1 MISDRVSGTRVIRT
15 ALPAEAESVAALHA
29 RARATYY
36 PDGVPEDGRDW
47 LAAWR
52 GVIERPDAHVLCVVE
67 SGRIVAVASFRTQ
80 DGDPAD
86 TVTLFQFHVDP
97 DQWRS
102 GLGTALHAACVEQ
115 WRADGRMDRRT
126 RCACRQRAGAGLLR
140 PAGLG
145 RRAVRRR
152 TPPGDAPAPD
162 GGMKRAVRTF
172 TGETE
177 SLCLSPVRPEESRRM
192 RVEIWSDIA
201 CPWCYV
207 GKARFEKALD
217 AFPHR
222 DGVEVVH
229 RSFELDP
236 GRAKGDTQP
245 VLKMLTKK
253 YGMSEAQAQAGED
266 NLGAQAAAEGLD
278 YRTRDRDHGN
288 TFDMHRLLHFAKAQ
302 GRQDELIQALYKAN
316 FAEER
321 SVFDSDERLV
331 ELAVGAGLVA
341 EDARKVLADP
351 TAYADDVRA
360 DEREAAELGANGVPF
375 FVLDRKYGV
384 SGAQPAEVFAQAL
397 TQAWG
402 EHSPL
407 KLIDS
412 GADGGAEACGP
423 DGCAV
428 PQA

>member
-1 MISDRVSGTRVIRT
+1 
-15 ALPAEAESVAALHA
+15 
-29 RARATYY
+29 
-36 PDGVPEDGRDW
+36 
-47 LAAWR
+47 
-52 GVIERPDAHVLCVVE
+52 
-67 SGRIVAVASFRTQ
+67 
-80 DGDPAD
+80 
-86 TVTLFQFHVDP
+86 
-97 DQWRS
+97 
-102 GLGTALHAACVEQ
+102 
-115 WRADGRMDRRT
+115 
-126 RCACRQRAGAGLLR
+126 
-140 PAGLG
+140 
-145 RRAVRRR
+145 
-152 TPPGDAPAPD
+152 
-162 GGMKRAVRTF
+162 MKRAGGTF

-177 SLCLSPVRPEESRRM
+177 GVSVNRTRPGEPKKM

-236 GRAKGDTQP
+236 GRAKSDIQP

-278 YRTRDRDHGN
+278 YRTHDRDHGN
-288 TFDMHRLLHFAKAQ
+288 TFDMHRLLHFAKEQ

-321 SVFDSDERLV
+321 SVFGDDERLV
-331 ELAVGAGLVA
+331 ELAAGVGLDADA
-341 EDARKVLADP
+341 ARKVLADQS
-351 TAYADDVRA
+351 AYADDVRA

-397 TQAWG
+397 SQAWG
-402 EHSPL
+402 EHAPL
-407 KLIDS
+407 KLIDN
-412 GADGGAEACGP
+412 GDAEACGP